1 MADLDGMQIS
11 DAAISTRGMMLI
23 GYQRTKTISA
33 TARKAWEEGDAAPFL
48 AEVAQ
53 RRNEIFKAAMDEV
66 YAEYLPLRA
75 ALATM
80 GRRPQSVIDIGCGQA
95 LNDALLVKDFDCE
108 VTLVDIEETP
118 NQYHNWSDSGSGYAS
133 LAEAEAF
140 LRGNGARAVTTINP
154 RKTPERME
162 GLRADLVTSLISCG
176 FHYPIGEYLELFL
189 RTVAEGGL
197 VMLDIRR
204 RYLSAPDAALKQLLE
219 ASRQTRIESQEHKAR
234 RLIFHL

>member
-1 MADLDGMQIS
+1 MPSLDEMRIS
-11 DAAISTRGMMLI
+11 DAPISTNGMMLI
-23 GYQRTKTISA
+23 GYQRTKHVST
-33 TARKAWEEGDAAPFL
+33 TARKAWEAGNSAPLL
-48 AEVAQ
+48 AEVAL
-53 RRNEIFKAAMDEV
+53 RRDEIFRATMDEV

-75 ALATM
+75 ALAEM

-95 LNDALLVKDFDCE
+95 LNDALLVKDFDCA

-118 NQYHNWSDSGSGYAS
+118 NQYHNWNDSGSGYAS

-140 LRGNGARAVTTINP
+140 LRGNGAREVTAINP

-162 GLRADLVTSLISCG
+162 GLKADLVTSLISCG
-176 FHYPIGEYLELFL
+176 FHYPIGDYLDLFL

-204 RYLSAPDAALKQLLE
+204 RYLNGPDAALKQLLG
-219 ASRQTRIESQEHKAR
+219 ASRQTRLESREHKAH